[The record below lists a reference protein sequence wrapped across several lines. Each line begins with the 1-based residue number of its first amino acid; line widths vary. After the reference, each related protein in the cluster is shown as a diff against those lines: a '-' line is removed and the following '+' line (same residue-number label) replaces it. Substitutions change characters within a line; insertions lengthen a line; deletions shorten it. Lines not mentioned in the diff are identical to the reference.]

1 MLPFFDL
8 GFIKIPSYPLMLVLG
23 VIAYAINL
31 VLILKKEGKEPP
43 VINKALTVSLF
54 AFAVMGITAF
64 IFDSIFHSIEVGY
77 LVFGGITWAGGVV
90 GSFPAFVILTHYFIK
105 EERGSEIEFFSLVVP
120 GIVLGHA
127 FGRIGCFLGG
137 CCFGGIT
144 ESSLGVVFP
153 TGSPAAQTYP
163 NTITGE
169 GSFPVLPTQLFEAG
183 FELLLYLFMM
193 IFRKKFKYNNAEIY
207 LISYGI
213 FRFMLEFLRGDSRG
227 ATCFFI
233 SPSQFLSIILII
245 TGVLIILFKKRLVFT
260 SLYDKLSLWRE
271 QVKNGVYNAPT
282 NVESK
287 NAEIYKE
294 IELLHGLY
302 QKGILTEEEY
312 QSKKAEL
319 LNKI

>member
-1 MLPFFDL
+1 
-8 GFIKIPSYPLMLVLG
+8 
-23 VIAYAINL
+23 
-31 VLILKKEGKEPP
+31 
-43 VINKALTVSLF
+43 
-54 AFAVMGITAF
+54 
-64 IFDSIFHSIEVGY
+64 
-77 LVFGGITWAGGVV
+77 
-90 GSFPAFVILTHYFIK
+90 
-105 EERGSEIEFFSLVVP
+105 
-120 GIVLGHA
+120 
-127 FGRIGCFLGG
+127 
-137 CCFGGIT
+137 
-144 ESSLGVVFP
+144 
-153 TGSPAAQTYP
+153 
-163 NTITGE
+163 
-169 GSFPVLPTQLFEAG
+169 
-183 FELLLYLFMM
+183 MM

-227 ATCFFI
+227 ATCFYI

-302 QKGILTEEEY
+302 QKGIITEEEY
-312 QSKKAEL
+312 QTKKAEL